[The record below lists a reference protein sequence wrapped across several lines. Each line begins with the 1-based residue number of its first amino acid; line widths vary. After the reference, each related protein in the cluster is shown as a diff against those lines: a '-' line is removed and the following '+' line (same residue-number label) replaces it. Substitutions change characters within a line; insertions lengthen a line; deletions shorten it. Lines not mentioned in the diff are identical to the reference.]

1 MCGIAG
7 FVDSTG
13 SVGME
18 ALASASRAIAHR
30 GPDDCGLQIVSAGKL
45 QVGLANRRL
54 AILDLSPAGHQP
66 MHDRETGNWIVYNG
80 EVYNFGEIRR
90 RLEGEGARFRSH
102 CDTEVILKAY
112 GRWGTACPQQFRG
125 MFAFAIWD
133 AGQQQLFLARDRLG
147 IKPLYYALTDGGIVF
162 GSEVRAILASGRV
175 PRQFNEIAL
184 AQYLSFGSICEPDTI
199 IQGITA
205 LAPGHCLL
213 WRANGVEKIRYWEL
227 DPAARPASAEPAQVE
242 RRVAELLEESVSLR
256 CISDVPVGVFLSGG
270 IDSSAIVAVLHRLGT
285 PQVGTFSL
293 VFKEE
298 DYTEANFSRM
308 VAEKFHSDHRE
319 IVVSQSSVI
328 EAIPHALRAMDQP
341 SIDGINTFMVSREAR
356 RAGFKV
362 ALSGLGGDE
371 VFAGYETFR
380 SVPRMERWR
389 RTVPRHFANALS
401 GGLKLWDSSDKVRK
415 LHTLFGGNGAASLSS
430 YAVAR
435 MLFIPEQQRGML
447 KRGTHELLER
457 AAQPLRASL
466 AHAGGFDEVNRVSY
480 LELRNY
486 MLNTLLR
493 DTDCMSMAHGLE
505 IRVPLLDHK
514 LVEFLFALP
523 ASLKMQRG
531 RAKHLLVNAVKDLLP
546 PEVVH
551 RTKRG
556 FTLPFEHWLRDELH
570 DQVERQ
576 FWGWDDGPLGGYIDG
591 QAVRRVW
598 DSFRERRTS
607 WSRPWALYVLNQWC
621 ATNVD
626 VNMPCASEVAS

>member
-7 FVDSTG
+7 FVDSSG
-13 SVGME
+13 SLGME

-66 MHDRETGNWIVYNG
+66 MHDLQSGNWIVYNG
-80 EVYNFGEIRR
+80 EVYNFAEIRR
-90 RLEGEGARFRSH
+90 QLEAEGAGFTSH

-112 GRWGTACPQQFRG
+112 GRWGTACPQHFRG

-147 IKPLYYALTDGGIVF
+147 IKPLYYALSEGGMVF
-162 GSEVRAILASGRV
+162 GSEVRAILASGCV
-175 PRQFNEIAL
+175 ARQFNEIAL
-184 AQYLSFGSICEPDTI
+184 AQYLSFGSICEPETI
-199 IQGITA
+199 IEGIAA

-213 WRANGVEKIRYWEL
+213 WKASGVEDITYWEL
-227 DPAARPASAEPAQVE
+227 RPPARQEPATSTQIE
-242 RRVAELLEESVSLR
+242 RKVTELLEESISLR

-270 IDSSAIVAVLHRLGT
+270 IDSSAMVAVLHRLGT
-285 PQVGTFSL
+285 PEVGTFSL

-308 VAEKFHSDHRE
+308 VAEKFQTDHRE

-389 RTVPRHFANALS
+389 RMVPRQFANAIS

-415 LHTLFGGNGAASLSS
+415 LHTLFGANGASSLPS

-447 KRGTHELLER
+447 KHGNHELLER
-457 AAQPLRASL
+457 AAQSLRASL
-466 AHAGGFDEVNRVSY
+466 AHAGGFDDVNRISY

-486 MLNTLLR
+486 LLNTLLR

-531 RAKHLLVNAVKDLLP
+531 PAKHLLVNAVKDLLP

-551 RTKRG
+551 RPKRC

-570 DQVERQ
+570 DQLERQ
-576 FWGWDDGPLGGYIDG
+576 FWEWDDGPLGGYIDG
-591 QAVRRVW
+591 HAVRRVW
-598 DSFRERRTS
+598 DSFLERRTS

-621 ATNVD
+621 AANVD
-626 VNMPCASEVAS
+626 VNLPCAAEVAS

>member
-1 MCGIAG
+1 MCGITG

-13 SVGME
+13 SLGME

-30 GPDDCGLQIVSAGKL
+30 GPDNSGLQIVSAGKL

-80 EVYNFGEIRR
+80 EVYNFAEIRR
-90 RLEGEGARFRSH
+90 RLEAEGVSFSSH
-102 CDTEVILKAY
+102 GDTEVILKAY

-147 IKPLYYALTDGGIVF
+147 IKPLYYALTEGGMVF

-175 PRQFNEIAL
+175 PRQFNEVAL
-184 AQYLSFGSICEPDTI
+184 SQYLSFGSICEPETI
-199 IQGITA
+199 IQGVTA

-213 WRANGVEKIRYWEL
+213 WRVRGVEDITYWEL
-227 DPAARPASAEPAQVE
+227 HPSTRPESVEPAQVE
-242 RRVAELLEESVSLR
+242 RAVIELLEESVSLR

-270 IDSSAIVAVLHRLGT
+270 IDSSALVAVLHRLGT

-293 VFKEE
+293 VLQEE

-328 EAIPHALRAMDQP
+328 EAIPQALRAMDQP
-341 SIDGINTFMVSREAR
+341 SMDGINTYMVSREAR

-380 SVPRMERWR
+380 SVPRLERLR
-389 RTVPRHFANALS
+389 RSLPRALRNAMRR
-401 GGLKLWDSSDKVRK
+401 GLGTLDSSDKVRK
-415 LHTLFGGNGAASLSS
+415 FHTLLNGEGSSS

-435 MLFIPEQQRGML
+435 MLFVPELLSAML
-447 KRGTHELLER
+447 RRRDNGTLER
-457 AAQPLRASL
+457 ATQPLRASI
-466 AHAGGFDEVNRVSY
+466 AHASQFDDVSRVSY

-486 MLNTLLR
+486 TLNTLLR

-505 IRVPLLDHK
+505 VRVPLLDHK

-523 ASLKMQRG
+523 AGVKLRRG
-531 RAKHLLVNAVKDLLP
+531 FPKYLLVNAVRDLLP
-546 PEVVH
+546 PDVVH
-551 RTKRG
+551 RPKRG
-556 FTLPFEHWLRDELH
+556 FTLPFEHWLRDELR
-570 DQVERQ
+570 DQLERQ
-576 FWGWDDGPLGGYIDG
+576 FWDWDDGRLGGYSDG

-598 DSFRERRTS
+598 SSFLERRTS

-621 ATNVD
+621 GANVD
-626 VNMPCASEVAS
+626 ASQPCPAEVAS